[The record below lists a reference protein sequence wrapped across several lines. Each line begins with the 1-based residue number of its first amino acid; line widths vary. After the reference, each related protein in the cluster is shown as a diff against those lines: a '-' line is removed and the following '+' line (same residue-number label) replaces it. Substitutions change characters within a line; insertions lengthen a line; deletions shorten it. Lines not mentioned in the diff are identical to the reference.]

1 MSRSFIWN
9 NEDHEGTT
17 NRDLAEMRATSD
29 EGPAMS
35 SDTPIPSLSARMRDQ
50 GRLFENIS
58 FAASRCFTIMAD
70 EAESLERQLSALRA
84 ERDEARESAHDLNAD
99 LTAAEQR
106 CATLEEERDG
116 QLTEIRRLADFVRQ
130 VLGEAFSREEL
141 RNEAR
146 LILNNLSSGGPSK

>member
-1 MSRSFIWN
+1 
-9 NEDHEGTT
+9 
-17 NRDLAEMRATSD
+17 
-29 EGPAMS
+29 MS
-35 SDTPIPSLSARMRDQ
+35 SDTPTVAQSIIEKQEREIQ
-50 GRLFENIS
+50 Y
-58 FAASRCFTIMAD
+58 
-70 EAESLERQLSALRA
+70 LERQLSALRA

-106 CATLEEERDG
+106 CATLTEELQDARAKLALAAESEAGDGEQIRTLTEERDG